1 MNLNHILVYATTHQ
15 WPGHVRFLEKVE
27 ISSILVSESVN
38 LESGD
43 SLNGYSPFFF

>member
-1 MNLNHILVYATTHQ
+1 MDLNHIAVYVVTHSC
-15 WPGHVRFLEKVE
+15 PGHVRFLEKVE